1 LDFFGRVTKDQLPRF
16 CRCPMSHGSE
26 YSVIIVADRWL
37 SYLYFSHKDMYE
49 QQNTLLAKIK
59 GFNQYSIFLGD
70 FQQTGNL
77 RQKQQSKNCSLW
89 CFLAILAKL
98 MNSKLRGTR
107 KNKSQRFKIF
117 RSKRSLRRKF
127 FRREPLI
134 VAYREYFAVS
144 KTLL

>member
-1 LDFFGRVTKDQLPRF
+1 MVDPSQGIQTASEQEPHKKGKRVDFD
-16 CRCPMSHGSE
+16 
-26 YSVIIVADRWL
+26 
-37 SYLYFSHKDMYE
+37 
-49 QQNTLLAKIK
+49 
-59 GFNQYSIFLGD
+59 
-70 FQQTGNL
+70 GNL

-144 KTLL
+144 KTLLWFIVRSLLTELLITKVKRTFLL